1 MDALVGIDDDDD
13 DEEDTFVGGVD
24 AADTV
29 DVDDKFN
36 PLINDGEFCCCCCC
50 AVVDKFLY

>member
-24 AADTV
+24 ADGTV

-36 PLINDGEFCCCCCC
+36 PLINDGEFCCCC
-50 AVVDKFLY
+50 VVVVDDKFLY

>member
-24 AADTV
+24 TEETV

-36 PLINDGEFCCCCCC
+36 PLIIDGEF
-50 AVVDKFLY
+50 

>member
-1 MDALVGIDDDDD
+1 MDALVGIDDD

-24 AADTV
+24 ADDTV

-36 PLINDGEFCCCCCC
+36 PLINAGEFCCCWC
-50 AVVDKFLY
+50 VVVVDDKFLY